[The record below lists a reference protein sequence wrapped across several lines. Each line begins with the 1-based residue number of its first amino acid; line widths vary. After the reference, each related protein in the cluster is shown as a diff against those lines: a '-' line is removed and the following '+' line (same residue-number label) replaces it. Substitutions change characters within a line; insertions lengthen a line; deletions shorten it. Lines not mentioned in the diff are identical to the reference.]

1 MYNTDS
7 FAQKAQNDILFF
19 GEVFKIVN
27 SWTIHIYKIGK
38 MN

>member
-19 GEVFKIVN
+19 GEVFKKFSIEEN
-27 SWTIHIYKIGK
+27 EFNQLKEH
-38 MN
+38 